1 MSRAT
6 LTLNKLLETLNAIA
20 PFTLAET
27 WDNVGLMVGDPDQQ
41 VRGILVA
48 LDATEEVLAE
58 ALRLDCNT
66 IITHHPLIFT
76 PVKKIELNTPFGRLL
91 QLALQNDIAIV
102 ACHTNLDLIN
112 QGVSDA
118 LAERLGLVDT
128 TPLSHKDIPAES
140 ASGLA
145 PGGFGKIG
153 RLSPGLA
160 EEQFLAKLFAA
171 LKANSIQIA
180 GHLPSTIERVALCG
194 GSGSDLA
201 ATALQKG
208 AQVYITGE
216 VKHSVARWAEAAGYC
231 IIDAGHY
238 ATENHIVPVLA
249 EKLTSALKNQDMP
262 LPVLT
267 SAKQSNPFRCVAFH
281 KDKPIYC

>member
-102 ACHTNLDLIN
+102 ACHTNLDLIT

-140 ASGLA
+140 ASDLA

-160 EEQFLAKLFAA
+160 EEQFLAKLFSA
-171 LKANSIQIA
+171 LKTNSIQIA
-180 GHLPSTIERVALCG
+180 GHLPSTIEMVALCG

-216 VKHSVARWAEAAGYC
+216 VKHSVARWAEAAEYC

-238 ATENHIVPVLA
+238 ATENHIVPVLV
-249 EKLTSALKNQDMP
+249 EKLTSAIKSQDIP

-281 KDKPIYC
+281 NDKPIYC